1 MTVSLTKEEVGWI
14 FSCLNVATQDADKE
28 FDKELLDAV
37 KRIEEKLRM
46 AQVKETLKRKQEMF
60 FKQILEF
67 VVSFPRCL

>member
-28 FDKELLDAV
+28 FDKELLDAA

-46 AQVKETLKRKQEMF
+46 AQVKETLKRK
-60 FKQILEF
+60 
-67 VVSFPRCL
+67 